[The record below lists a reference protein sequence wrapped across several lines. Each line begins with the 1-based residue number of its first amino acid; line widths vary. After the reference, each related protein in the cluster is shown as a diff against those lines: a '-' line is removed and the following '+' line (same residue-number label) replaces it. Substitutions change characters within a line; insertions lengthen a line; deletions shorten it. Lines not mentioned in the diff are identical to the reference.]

1 MSTEPYLD
9 DVTVILEF
17 SIYVFKTIVICNVK
31 TL

>member
-9 DVTVILEF
+9 DVTMILEF
-17 SIYVFKTIVICNVK
+17 RIYVFKAIVIYNVK